1 MYAHLRKDAVDV
13 YGYERGRL
21 LLANSF
27 ECRTTPDRIYYL
39 LYIWKQLGFEQE
51 RDELHL
57 TGDLNDKELLLPELR
72 KFIRQV
78 FIMNP
83 ATNLDLQAITLC
95 E

>member
-1 MYAHLRKDAVDV
+1 MYVHLRKDAAELYCYD
-13 YGYERGRL
+13 RNHL

-27 ECRTTPDRIYYL
+27 ECKQTADRIYYL

-51 RDELHL
+51 RDELHM
-57 TGDLNDKELLLPELR
+57 TGDLNDKELPLPNR
-72 KFIRQV
+72 QKFFGQ
-78 FIMNP
+78 FLNKNP